1 MKKEITR
8 RDFINGVS
16 IAAASAAVMD
26 PRTLLAEA
34 MENISPGAGGGDEC
48 AVR

>member
-16 IAAASAAVMD
+16 IAAASAAVEYPINPNAI
-26 PRTLLAEA
+26 PRK
-34 MENISPGAGGGDEC
+34 
-48 AVR
+48 